1 MVSNFSAWINPSSPK
16 LSDEHI
22 EAVTNL
28 PLVKTEVQRLLIQ
41 FLETQ
46 FLESPS
52 GFVHFW
58 QYCGQAYKNKQT
70 DLEYE
75 LGLPAKTIQD
85 AFDGIGVRYLNKQ
98 ECLEAYHNGYEF
110 QGRYCQYYYSC
121 FEEKE
126 TESTYFY
133 RNHYLL
139 NDEIGKYFAS
149 IEIG

>member
-1 MVSNFSAWINPSSPK
+1 MVSNFSAWEDVPCDPRILDNQ
-16 LSDEHI
+16 I
-22 EAVTNL
+22 EAITNL
-28 PLVKTEVQRLLIQ
+28 PLVRTETQRLLIQ
-41 FLETQ
+41 FLESQ
-46 FLESPS
+46 FLEFPC

-58 QYCGQAYKNKQT
+58 EYCGQAYKNKQT

-75 LGLPAKTIQD
+75 LGLPAKTIQE

-110 QGRYCQYYYSC
+110 ADKYYSC

-139 NDEIGKYFAS
+139 DAEIDKYFAS
-149 IEIG
+149 IELV